1 MCGQNGEPGVP
12 VARNATMVSSG
23 ETEPAPHQRQNVLV
37 MLLKTEYVTLKP
49 AQVRNKARKF
59 AIHFFHYIYLTL
71 QTYNF
76 SLFTSQ

>member
-12 VARNATMVSSG
+12 VARNATMVYSG
-23 ETEPAPHQRQNVLV
+23 ETEPAPHQRQIVLV

-59 AIHFFHYIYLTL
+59 VIHFCITFI
-71 QTYNF
+71 
-76 SLFTSQ
+76 